1 MSINN
6 KYNPTDIEKKWYDY
20 WMKNDFFSSVPDERE
35 PYTIVIPP
43 PNVTGVLHMG
53 HMLNNTIQDVL
64 IRRARMLG
72 YNACWVP
79 GTDHASIATETKVVN
94 LLREQGINKRDIGR
108 EKFLEHAF
116 EWKEKYGGIILDQ
129 LKRLGASCD
138 WNRTRFTMEPKLS
151 DAVIQSFVELYN
163 KGYIYKD
170 WKIVNWDPKAQTT
183 LSNEEVIR
191 KEVNSNLYY
200 VKYKIVGEEGYVTVA
215 TTRPETIMGDVAICV
230 HPKDDRY
237 FHLHGKKV
245 IVPMVNREVPIICDD
260 YIDREFGT
268 GMLKVT
274 PAHDINDYEIGI
286 RHGLEVIDTFND
298 DGTISEAAG
307 IFVGE
312 DRFVVRKKAAALL
325 QEQGLLEKT
334 EQITNNVGYSERN
347 PDTVVEPKL
356 SLQWFVKMDEM
367 VKPALKHVMNDD
379 IQLFP
384 KKFKNVYQHWLDNIR
399 DWPISRQLW
408 WGQQIPA
415 WYIKGDY
422 NIFVVAKSKEE
433 AIQKHIELKKKLN
446 HNYDPTDIY
455 QDEDVLDTWFSS
467 WLWPI
472 SVFDG
477 FEENSPDFDYY
488 YPTNVL
494 VTGWDI
500 IFFWV
505 ARMIFAGYEFKN
517 EKPFKDVY
525 FTGMVRDKQRRK
537 MSKSLGN
544 SPDALELIDKYGADG
559 VRFGMLSCA
568 AAGNDLLFDEAL
580 CDQGSKFSTKMWNAF
595 RLVKGW
601 EVNKTL
607 EQPES
612 AKVAINWFESK
623 LNTTIKEIEDN
634 FSKYRLSDALMSTYK
649 LIWNDFCSWYLE
661 SVKPDYQQPIDQKT
675 LETTIYFFEEL
686 LKILHPFMPFVT
698 EELWQNLDV
707 RKDGETIMLLD
718 FPEADTIDEE
728 ILTNFDYATNVITEI
743 RNFRKSKNIANKDK
757 LELKVKLNE
766 DVDQSMDAII
776 SKLTNLSEL
785 SYVEDKV
792 EGAYSFVV
800 KSNEYFIPL
809 AGNVDVDAELEKIK
823 TELEYAKGLLAI
835 VDKKLANEKFVNGAP
850 EQVVAAE
857 KKKKADAEAKIKV
870 LEEQLMSLK

>member
-138 WNRTRFTMEPKLS
+138 WKRTRFTMEPKLS

-163 KGYIYKD
+163 KGYVYKD

-200 VKYKIVGEEGYVTVA
+200 VKYKIVGEKGYVTVA

-230 HPKDDRY
+230 HPKDERY

-274 PAHDINDYEIGI
+274 PAHDTNDYEIGL

-298 DGTISEAAG
+298 DGTISEVAG
-307 IFVGE
+307 IFIGE
-312 DRFVVRKKAAALL
+312 DRFVVRKKAAAFL
-325 QEQGLLEKT
+325 QELGLLEKT

-384 KKFKNVYQHWLDNIR
+384 AKFKNVYQHWLENIR

-415 WYIKGDY
+415 FYY
-422 NIFVVAKSKEE
+422 NEQKDFVIAKTKEE
-433 AIQKHIELKKKLN
+433 ALQLAKEKSGNNNLTEKDLI
-446 HNYDPTDIY
+446 

-477 FEENSPDFDYY
+477 FGEDKTDFNYY

-517 EKPFKDVY
+517 EQPFKDVY
-525 FTGMVRDKQRRK
+525 FTGMVRDKQGRK

-544 SPDALELIDKYGADG
+544 SPDALGLIDTYGADG

-568 AAGNDLLFDEAL
+568 AAGNDLLFDETL
-580 CDQGSKFSTKMWNAF
+580 CEQGSKFSTKMWNAF

-601 EVNKTL
+601 EVDTTL

-612 AKVAINWFESK
+612 AKIAIAWFEAKMNETLEAIN
-623 LNTTIKEIEDN
+623 DN

-661 SVKPDYQQPIDQKT
+661 GVKPDYQQPIDAAT
-675 LETTIYFFEEL
+675 LKATITYFEQL

-698 EELWQNLDV
+698 EELWQNLED
-707 RKDGETIMLLD
+707 RKEGETIMLLD
-718 FPEADTIDEE
+718 FPKAGAVNEKLLQA
-728 ILTNFDYATNVITEI
+728 FDYTTNVITEI
-743 RNFRKSKNIANKDK
+743 RNFRKTKNIPNKDQ
-757 LELKVKLNE
+757 LELMVKKNE
-766 DVDQSMDAII
+766 PINTALDTII
-776 SKLTNLSEL
+776 SKLTNLSKLE
-785 SYVEDKV
+785 YVDDKV
-792 EGAYSFVV
+792 VGAFSFVV

-809 AGNVDVDAELEKIK
+809 TGNVDVGAEIEKIK
-823 TELEYAKGLLAI
+823 VELEYAKGSLLIAE
-835 VDKKLANEKFVNGAP
+835 KKLANEKFISSAP

-857 KKKKADAEAKIKV
+857 QKRKADAEAKIKV

>member
-20 WMKNDFFSSVPDERE
+20 WMRNDFFSSVPDERE

-138 WNRTRFTMEPKLS
+138 WKRTRFTMESKLS

-163 KGYIYKD
+163 KGYVYKD

-260 YIDREFGT
+260 YIDKEFGT

-274 PAHDINDYEIGI
+274 PAHDTNDYEIGL

-298 DGTISEAAG
+298 DGTISEVAG

-312 DRFVVRKKAAALL
+312 DRFVVRKKTADLL

-367 VKPALKHVMNDD
+367 VKPALEHVMNDD

-384 KKFKNVYQHWLDNIR
+384 AKFKNVYQHWLENIR

-415 WYIKGDY
+415 FYY
-422 NIFVVAKSKEE
+422 NEQKDFVVAKTKEE
-433 AIQKHIELKKKLN
+433 ALQLAKEKSGNNNLAEKDLI
-446 HNYDPTDIY
+446 

-505 ARMIFAGYEFKN
+505 ARMVFAGYEFKN

-544 SPDALELIDKYGADG
+544 SPDALKKKKKKKKKKKS
-559 VRFGMLSCA
+559 FGMLSCA
-568 AAGNDLLFDEAL
+568 AAGNDLLFDETL
-580 CDQGSKFSTKMWNAF
+580 CEQGSKFSTKMWNAF

-601 EVNKTL
+601 EVDTSL

-612 AKVAINWFESK
+612 AKIAIEWFESK
-623 LNTTIKEIEDN
+623 MNETLEAINDN

-661 SVKPDYQQPIDQKT
+661 GVKPEYQQPIDAIT
-675 LETTIYFFEEL
+675 LKATITYFEQL
-686 LKILHPFMPFVT
+686 LKMLHPFMPFVT
-698 EELWQNLDV
+698 EELWQNLEE
-707 RKDGETIMLLD
+707 RKNGETIMLLD
-718 FPEADTIDEE
+718 FPQAGNINESAIEGGEDGKE
-728 ILTNFDYATNVITEI
+728 IISNI
-743 RNFRKSKNIANKDK
+743 RNIRAKYNMSPKQD
-757 LELKVKLNE
+757 
-766 DVDQSMDAII
+766 
-776 SKLTNLSEL
+776 LTL
-785 SYVEDKV
+785 Y
-792 EGAYSFVV
+792 V
-800 KSNEYFIPL
+800 KSNNDLFFKELIIKLGNIHLYYDDQWNDEGEKTAEKFVIKSTEYVIPI
-809 AGNVDVDAELEKIK
+809 ARKITNEEIEKIK
-823 TELEYAKGLLAI
+823 TDLEYAKGLLAI

-870 LEEQLMSLK
+870 LEEQLMSLNK

>member
-1 MSINN
+1 MSNTNN
-6 KYNPTDIEKKWYDY
+6 YNHAEAEKKWYDY

-138 WNRTRFTMEPKLS
+138 WKRTRFTMEPKLS

-325 QEQGLLEKT
+325 QERGLLEKT

-384 KKFKNVYQHWLDNIR
+384 KKFKNVYQHWLENIR

-415 WYIKGDY
+415 YYY
-422 NIFVVAKSKEE
+422 NEQKDFVVAKTKEAALQLAKE
-433 AIQKHIELKKKLN
+433 KSGNNSLIENDL
-446 HNYDPTDIY
+446 I

-607 EQPES
+607 DQPES

-698 EELWQNLDV
+698 EELWQNLDE

-766 DVDQSMDAII
+766 GVDQSMDAII

-809 AGNVDVDAELEKIK
+809 AGNVDVAAELEKLNS
-823 TELEYAKGLLAI
+823 ELEYAKGLLAI

-850 EQVVAAE
+850 EQVVANE

-870 LEEQLMSLK
+870 LEEQLMSLNN

>member
-20 WMKNDFFSSVPDERE
+20 WMRNDFFSSVPDERE

-138 WNRTRFTMEPKLS
+138 WKRTRFTMESKLS

-163 KGYIYKD
+163 KGYVYKD

-260 YIDREFGT
+260 YIDKEFGT

-274 PAHDINDYEIGI
+274 PAHDTNDYEIGL

-298 DGTISEAAG
+298 DGTISEVAG

-312 DRFVVRKKAAALL
+312 DRFVVRKKTADLL

-367 VKPALKHVMNDD
+367 VKPALEHVMNDD

-384 KKFKNVYQHWLDNIR
+384 AKFKNVYQHWLENIR

-415 WYIKGDY
+415 FYY
-422 NIFVVAKSKEE
+422 NEQKDFVVAKTKEE
-433 AIQKHIELKKKLN
+433 ALQLAKEKSGNNNLAEKDLI
-446 HNYDPTDIY
+446 

-505 ARMIFAGYEFKN
+505 ARMVFAGYEFKN

-544 SPDALELIDKYGADG
+544 SPDALALIDQYGADG

-568 AAGNDLLFDEAL
+568 AAGNDLLFDETL
-580 CDQGSKFSTKMWNAF
+580 CEQGSKFSTKMWNAF

-601 EVNKTL
+601 EVDTSL

-612 AKVAINWFESK
+612 AKIAIEWFESK
-623 LNTTIKEIEDN
+623 MNETLEAINDN

-661 SVKPDYQQPIDQKT
+661 GVKPEYQQPIDAIT
-675 LETTIYFFEEL
+675 LKATITYFEQL
-686 LKILHPFMPFVT
+686 LKMLHPFMPFVT
-698 EELWQNLDV
+698 EELWQNLEE
-707 RKDGETIMLLD
+707 RKNGETIMLLD
-718 FPEADTIDEE
+718 FPQAGNINESAIEGGEDGKE
-728 ILTNFDYATNVITEI
+728 IISNI
-743 RNFRKSKNIANKDK
+743 RNIRAKYNMSPKQD
-757 LELKVKLNE
+757 
-766 DVDQSMDAII
+766 
-776 SKLTNLSEL
+776 LTL
-785 SYVEDKV
+785 Y
-792 EGAYSFVV
+792 V
-800 KSNEYFIPL
+800 KSNNDLFFKELIIKLGNIHLYYDDQWNDEGEKTAEKFVIKSTEYVIPI
-809 AGNVDVDAELEKIK
+809 ARKITNEEIEKIK
-823 TELEYAKGLLAI
+823 TDLEYAKGLLAI

-870 LEEQLMSLK
+870 LEEQLMSLNK

>member
-138 WNRTRFTMEPKLS
+138 WKRTRFTMEPKLS

-163 KGYIYKD
+163 KGYVYKD

-200 VKYKIVGEEGYVTVA
+200 VKYKIVGEKGYVTVA

-230 HPKDDRY
+230 HPKDERY

-274 PAHDINDYEIGI
+274 PAHDTNDYEIGL

-298 DGTISEAAG
+298 DGTISEVAG
-307 IFVGE
+307 IFIGE
-312 DRFVVRKKAAALL
+312 DRFVVRKKAAAFL
-325 QEQGLLEKT
+325 QELGLLEKT

-384 KKFKNVYQHWLDNIR
+384 AKFKNVYQHWLENIR

-415 WYIKGDY
+415 FYY
-422 NIFVVAKSKEE
+422 NEQKDFVIAKTKEE
-433 AIQKHIELKKKLN
+433 ALQLAKEKSGNNNLTEKDLI
-446 HNYDPTDIY
+446 

-477 FEENSPDFDYY
+477 FGEDKTDFNYY

-517 EKPFKDVY
+517 EQPFKDVY
-525 FTGMVRDKQRRK
+525 FTGMVRDKQGRK

-544 SPDALELIDKYGADG
+544 SPDALGLIDTYGADG

-568 AAGNDLLFDEAL
+568 AAGNDLLFDETL
-580 CDQGSKFSTKMWNAF
+580 CEQGSKFSTKMWNAF

-601 EVNKTL
+601 EVDTTL

-612 AKVAINWFESK
+612 AKIAIAWFEAK
-623 LNTTIKEIEDN
+623 MNETLETINDN

-661 SVKPDYQQPIDQKT
+661 GVKPDYQQPIDAAT
-675 LETTIYFFEEL
+675 LKVTKAYFEQL

-698 EELWQNLDV
+698 EELWQNLED
-707 RKDGETIMLLD
+707 RKEGETIMLLD
-718 FPEADTIDEE
+718 FPKAGAVNEKLLQA
-728 ILTNFDYATNVITEI
+728 FDYTTNVITEI
-743 RNFRKSKNIANKDK
+743 RNFRKTKNIPNKDQ
-757 LELKVKLNE
+757 LELMVKKNE
-766 DVDQSMDAII
+766 PINTALDTFI
-776 SKLTNLSEL
+776 SKLTNLSNL
-785 SYVEDKV
+785 TYVDGKV
-792 EGAYSFVV
+792 TGAFSFVV

-809 AGNVDVDAELEKIK
+809 TGNVDVGAEIEKIK
-823 TELEYAKGLLAI
+823 VELEYAKGSLLIAE
-835 VDKKLANEKFVNGAP
+835 KKLANEKFISSAP

-857 KKKKADAEAKIKV
+857 QKRKADAEAKIKV

>member
-20 WMKNDFFSSVPDERE
+20 WMRNDFFSSVPDERE

-138 WNRTRFTMEPKLS
+138 WKRTRFTMESKLS

-163 KGYIYKD
+163 KGYVYKD

-260 YIDREFGT
+260 YIDKEFGT

-274 PAHDINDYEIGI
+274 PAHDTNDYEIGL

-298 DGTISEAAG
+298 DGTISEVAG

-312 DRFVVRKKAAALL
+312 DRFVVRKKTADLL

-367 VKPALKHVMNDD
+367 VKPALEHVMNDD

-384 KKFKNVYQHWLDNIR
+384 AKFKNVYQHWLENIR

-415 WYIKGDY
+415 FYY
-422 NIFVVAKSKEE
+422 NEQKDFVVAKTKEE
-433 AIQKHIELKKKLN
+433 ALQLAKEKSGNNNLAEKDLI
-446 HNYDPTDIY
+446 

-505 ARMIFAGYEFKN
+505 ARMVFAGYEFKN

-544 SPDALELIDKYGADG
+544 SPDALALIDQYGADG

-568 AAGNDLLFDEAL
+568 AAGNDLLFDETL
-580 CDQGSKFSTKMWNAF
+580 CEQGSKFSTKMWNAF

-601 EVNKTL
+601 EVDTSL

-612 AKVAINWFESK
+612 AKIAIEWFESK
-623 LNTTIKEIEDN
+623 MNETLEAINDN

-661 SVKPDYQQPIDQKT
+661 GVKPEYQQPIDAIT
-675 LETTIYFFEEL
+675 LKATITYFEQL
-686 LKILHPFMPFVT
+686 LKMLHPFMPFVT
-698 EELWQNLDV
+698 EELWQNLEE
-707 RKDGETIMLLD
+707 RKNGETIMLLD
-718 FPEADTIDEE
+718 FPQAGNINESAIEGGEE
-728 ILTNFDYATNVITEI
+728 FSSIISNI
-743 RNFRKSKNIANKDK
+743 RNIRAKYNMSPKQD
-757 LELKVKLNE
+757 
-766 DVDQSMDAII
+766 
-776 SKLTNLSEL
+776 LTL
-785 SYVEDKV
+785 Y
-792 EGAYSFVV
+792 V
-800 KSNEYFIPL
+800 KSNNDLFFKELIIKLGNIHLYYDDQWNDEGEKTAEKFVIKSTEYVIPI
-809 AGNVDVDAELEKIK
+809 ARKITNEEIEKIK
-823 TELEYAKGLLAI
+823 TDLEYAKGLLAI

-870 LEEQLMSLK
+870 LEEQLMSLNK

>member
-1 MSINN
+1 MSNTNN
-6 KYNPTDIEKKWYDY
+6 YNHAEAEKKWYDY

-367 VKPALKHVMNDD
+367 VKPAMKHVMNDD

-415 WYIKGDY
+415 YYY
-422 NIFVVAKSKEE
+422 NEQKDFVVASTKEAALQLAKEKSGNNSLTENDL
-433 AIQKHIELKKKLN
+433 I
-446 HNYDPTDIY
+446 

-698 EELWQNLDV
+698 EELWQNLDE

-766 DVDQSMDAII
+766 GVDQSMDAII

-809 AGNVDVDAELEKIK
+809 AGNVDVAAELEKLNS
-823 TELEYAKGLLAI
+823 ELEYAKGLLAI

-850 EQVVAAE
+850 EQVVANE

>member
-1 MSINN
+1 MSLNN

-94 LLREQGINKRDIGR
+94 LLREQGVNKRDIGR

-116 EWKEKYGGIILDQ
+116 EWKEKYGGIILEQ

-138 WNRTRFTMEPKLS
+138 WKRTRFTMEPKLS

-163 KGYIYKD
+163 KGYVYKD

-312 DRFVVRKKAAALL
+312 NRFVVRKKATVLL

-367 VKPALKHVMNDD
+367 VKPALKYVMNDD

-384 KKFKNVYQHWLDNIR
+384 PKFKNVYQHWLENIR

-415 WYIKGDY
+415 FYY
-422 NIFVVAKSKEE
+422 NEEKDFVVATTKAEALQLAKEKSGNNSLTENDL
-433 AIQKHIELKKKLN
+433 I
-446 HNYDPTDIY
+446 

-544 SPDALELIDKYGADG
+544 SPDALELINQYGADG

-580 CDQGSKFSTKMWNAF
+580 CDQGSKFSTKMWNAY

-601 EVNKTL
+601 EVDTSL

-612 AKVAINWFESK
+612 AKIAIDWFDSK
-623 LNTTIKEIEDN
+623 LNETLEAINDN

-661 SVKPDYQQPIDQKT
+661 CVKPDYQQPIDVAT
-675 LETTIYFFEEL
+675 LKATITYFEQL

-698 EELWQNLDV
+698 EELWQNLDE
-707 RKDGETIMLLD
+707 RKDGETIMLLS
-718 FPEADTIDEE
+718 FPKAGKTDKAF
-728 ILTNFDYATNVITEI
+728 LTAFDYATNVIAEI
-743 RNFRKSKNIANKDK
+743 RNFRKTKNIANKDQ
-757 LELKVKLNE
+757 LELMVKKNE
-766 DVDQSMDAII
+766 AINTALDTI
-776 SKLTNLSEL
+776 IFKLTNLSKL
-785 SYVEDKV
+785 VYVDNKI
-792 EGAYSFVV
+792 EGAFSFVV

-809 AGNVDVDAELEKIK
+809 AGNVDVVAELEKIK
-823 TELEYAKGLLAI
+823 AELEYAQGLLAI
-835 VDKKLANEKFVNGAP
+835 VDKKLANEKFVSGAP
-850 EQVVAAE
+850 EQVVVAE

>member
-138 WNRTRFTMEPKLS
+138 WKRTRFTMEPKLS
-151 DAVIQSFVELYN
+151 DAVIHSFVELYN
-163 KGYIYKD
+163 KGYVYKD

-274 PAHDINDYEIGI
+274 PAHDTNDYEIGL
-286 RHGLEVIDTFND
+286 RHDLEVIDTFND

-312 DRFVVRKKAAALL
+312 DRFVVRKKAAVLL

-367 VKPALKHVMNDD
+367 VKPALEHVMNDD

-384 KKFKNVYQHWLDNIR
+384 AKFKNVYQHWLENIR

-415 WYIKGDY
+415 FYY
-422 NIFVVAKSKEE
+422 NEQKDFVVAKTKEE
-433 AIQKHIELKKKLN
+433 ALQLAKEKSGNNNLTEKDLI
-446 HNYDPTDIY
+446 

-505 ARMIFAGYEFKN
+505 ARMVFAGYEFKN

-544 SPDALELIDKYGADG
+544 SPDALALIDQYGADG

-580 CDQGSKFSTKMWNAF
+580 CEQGSKFSTKMWNAF

-601 EVNKTL
+601 EVDDNL
-607 EQPES
+607 AQPES
-612 AKVAINWFESK
+612 AKIAIEWFESK
-623 LNTTIKEIEDN
+623 MNETLEAINDN

-661 SVKPDYQQPIDQKT
+661 CVKPDYQQPIDAIT
-675 LETTIYFFEEL
+675 LKATITYFEQL
-686 LKILHPFMPFVT
+686 LKMLHPFMPFVT
-698 EELWQNLDV
+698 EELWQNLEE
-707 RKDGETIMLLD
+707 RKDGETIMLLA
-718 FPEADTIDEE
+718 FPEAGTTDKE
-728 ILTNFDYATNVITEI
+728 LLSAFDYATNVITEI
-743 RNFRKSKNIANKDK
+743 RNFRKTKNIANKDQ
-757 LELKVKLNE
+757 LELMVKKNE
-766 DVDQSMDAII
+766 VINTALDTII
-776 SKLTNLSEL
+776 SKLTNLSKLE
-785 SYVEDKV
+785 YVDNKI

-809 AGNVDVDAELEKIK
+809 VGNVDVDAELEKIK
-823 TELEYAKGLLAI
+823 AELEYAKGLLAI

-850 EQVVAAE
+850 EQVVVAE

>member
-138 WNRTRFTMEPKLS
+138 WKRTRFTMEPKLS
-151 DAVIQSFVELYN
+151 DAVIHSFVELYN
-163 KGYIYKD
+163 KGYVYKD

-274 PAHDINDYEIGI
+274 PAHDTNDYEIGL
-286 RHGLEVIDTFND
+286 RHDLEVIDTFND

-312 DRFVVRKKAAALL
+312 DRFVVRKKAAVLL

-367 VKPALKHVMNDD
+367 VKPALEHVMNDD

-384 KKFKNVYQHWLDNIR
+384 AKFKNVYQHWLENIR

-415 WYIKGDY
+415 FYY
-422 NIFVVAKSKEE
+422 NEQKDFVVAKTKEE
-433 AIQKHIELKKKLN
+433 ALHLAKEKSGNNNLTEKDLI
-446 HNYDPTDIY
+446 

-505 ARMIFAGYEFKN
+505 ARMVFAGYEFKN

-544 SPDALELIDKYGADG
+544 SPDALALIDQYGADG

-580 CDQGSKFSTKMWNAF
+580 CEQGSKFSTKMWNAF

-601 EVNKTL
+601 EVDDNL
-607 EQPES
+607 AQPES
-612 AKVAINWFESK
+612 AKIAIEWFESK
-623 LNTTIKEIEDN
+623 MNETLEAINDN

-661 SVKPDYQQPIDQKT
+661 CVKPDYQQPIDAIT
-675 LETTIYFFEEL
+675 LKATITYFEQL
-686 LKILHPFMPFVT
+686 LKMLHPFMPFVT
-698 EELWQNLDV
+698 EELWQNLED
-707 RKDGETIMLLD
+707 RKDGETIMLLA
-718 FPEADTIDEE
+718 FPEAGTTDKE
-728 ILTNFDYATNVITEI
+728 LLSAFDYATNVITEI
-743 RNFRKSKNIANKDK
+743 RNFRKTKNIANKDQ
-757 LELKVKLNE
+757 LELMVKKNE
-766 DVDQSMDAII
+766 VINTALDTII
-776 SKLTNLSEL
+776 SKLTNLSKLE
-785 SYVEDKV
+785 YVDNKI

-809 AGNVDVDAELEKIK
+809 VGSVDVDAEMGKIK
-823 TELEYAKGLLAI
+823 VELEYAKGLLAI

>member
-108 EKFLEHAF
+108 EQFLEHAF

-138 WNRTRFTMEPKLS
+138 WKRTRFTMEPKLS

-163 KGYIYKD
+163 KGYVYKD

-200 VKYKIVGEEGYVTVA
+200 VKYKIIGEEGYVTVA

-274 PAHDINDYEIGI
+274 PAHDTNDYEIGI

-347 PDTVVEPKL
+347 PDTAVEPKL

-384 KKFKNVYQHWLDNIR
+384 SKFKNVYQHWLENIR

-415 WYIKGDY
+415 FYY
-422 NIFVVAKSKEE
+422 NEQKDFVVAITKEE
-433 AIQKHIELKKKLN
+433 ALQLAKEKSGNNNLTENDLI
-446 HNYDPTDIY
+446 

-505 ARMIFAGYEFKN
+505 ARMVFAGYEFKD

-544 SPDALELIDKYGADG
+544 SPDALALIDQYGADG

-580 CDQGSKFSTKMWNAF
+580 CEQGSKFSTKMWNAF

-601 EVNKTL
+601 EVDDSL
-607 EQPES
+607 AQPES
-612 AKVAINWFESK
+612 AKAGIEWFDAK
-623 LNTTIKEIEDN
+623 LSETLTFVEVN
-634 FSKYRLSDALMSTYK
+634 FDKYRLSDSLMSMYK

-661 SVKPDYQQPIDQKT
+661 CVKPDYQQPIDAAT
-675 LETTIYFFEEL
+675 LKATIIYFEQL
-686 LKILHPFMPFVT
+686 LKMLHPFMPFVT
-698 EELWQNLDV
+698 EELWQNLEE

-718 FPEADTIDEE
+718 YPKAGDINESVIEGGEDGKE
-728 ILTNFDYATNVITEI
+728 IISNI
-743 RNFRKSKNIANKDK
+743 RNFRAKYNMSPKQD
-757 LELKVKLNE
+757 
-766 DVDQSMDAII
+766 
-776 SKLTNLSEL
+776 LTL
-785 SYVEDKV
+785 Y
-792 EGAYSFVV
+792 V
-800 KSNEYFIPL
+800 KSNNNLFFKDLIEKL
-809 AGNVDVDAELEKIK
+809 GNVHLYYEDQWNDEGEKTAERFVIKSTEYVIPVARKITNEEIQKIK
-823 TELEYAKGLLAI
+823 TDLEYAKGSLAI
-835 VDKKLANEKFVNGAP
+835 VEKKLANEKFVNGAP

>member
-1 MSINN
+1 MKIDS
-6 KYNPTDIEKKWYDY
+6 KYNPESIEKKWYDY
-20 WMKNDFFSSVPDERE
+20 WMKNDFFSSKPDERE
-35 PYTIVIPP
+35 PFTIVIPP

-79 GTDHASIATETKVVN
+79 GTDHASIATESKVVN
-94 LLREQGINKRDIGR
+94 LLREQGISKYDIGR
-108 EKFLEHAF
+108 EKFLEHAYD
-116 EWKEKYGGIILDQ
+116 WKGKYGGIILEQ

-138 WNRTRFTMEPKLS
+138 WDRTRFTMEPKLNE
-151 DAVIQSFVELYN
+151 AVIQSFVKLYN
-163 KGYIYKD
+163 KGYVYKD

-191 KEVNSNLYY
+191 KDVQSKLYHVIYKLVDSNEY
-200 VKYKIVGEEGYVTVA
+200 ITIA
-215 TTRPETIMGDVAICV
+215 TTRPETIMGDTAVCV
-230 HPKDDRY
+230 HPKDERY
-237 FHLHGKKV
+237 LHLHGKKV

-260 YIDREFGT
+260 YIDIEFGT

-274 PAHDINDYEIGI
+274 PAHDANDYEIGQ
-286 RHGLEVIDTFND
+286 RNNLEIIDTFND
-298 DGTISEAAG
+298 DGTISEVAG

-312 DRFVVRKKAAALL
+312 DRFVARKKVAKLL
-325 QEQGLLEKT
+325 EEEGLLVNT
-334 EQITNNVGYSERN
+334 EDITNNVGYSERN
-347 PDTVVEPKL
+347 PETVVEPKL

-367 VKPALKHVMNDD
+367 VKPALEHVMNDD
-379 IQLFP
+379 IQMYP
-384 KKFKNVYQHWLDNIR
+384 PKFKNTYKHWLDNIR

-415 WYIKGDY
+415 YYYNEANDY
-422 NIFVVAKSKEE
+422 VVAETQEE
-433 AIQKHIELKKKLN
+433 ALKLAQEKSGNTNLALA
-446 HNYDPTDIY
+446 DLR
-455 QDEDVLDTWFSS
+455 QDEDVVDTWFSS

-477 FEENSPDFDYY
+477 FGDEGSKDFDYY

-505 ARMIFAGYEFKN
+505 ARMVFAGYEFKN
-517 EKPFKDVY
+517 EQPFKEVY

-544 SPDALELIDKYGADG
+544 SPDALGLIDTYGADG

-568 AAGNDLLFDEAL
+568 AAGNDLLFDETL
-580 CDQGSKFSTKMWNAF
+580 CEQGSKFSTKIWNAF

-601 EVNKTL
+601 EVDDSL

-612 AKVAINWFESK
+612 AKVAIDWFDSK
-623 LNTTIKEIEDN
+623 LNETLISIDAN
-634 FSKYRLSDALMSTYK
+634 FSKYRLSDALMETYK

-661 SVKPDYQQPIDQKT
+661 SVKPDYQKPIDLVT
-675 LETTIYFFEEL
+675 LSTTINFFEKL
-686 LKILHPFMPFVT
+686 LKVLHPFMPFVT
-698 EELWQNLDV
+698 EELWQNIEE
-707 RKDGETIMLLD
+707 RKAGDTIMLLEFPKAENVDKELLKD
-718 FPEADTIDEE
+718 FEYT
-728 ILTNFDYATNVITEI
+728 TNVISEVRTL
-743 RNFRKSKNIANKDK
+743 RKSKNIPNKDQI
-757 LELKVKLNE
+757 ELFVKKNE
-766 DVDQSMDAII
+766 NINNSLDSII
-776 SKLTNLSEL
+776 TKLTNLSKLE
-785 SYVEDKV
+785 YVDDKV
-792 EGAYSFVV
+792 EGAFSFVV

-809 AGNVDVDAELEKIK
+809 AGNVDVEAEIEKIK
-823 TELEYAKGLLAI
+823 TDLEYAKGSLAI
-835 VDKKLANEKFVNGAP
+835 AEKKLSNERFVSGAP
-850 EQVVAAE
+850 EQVVASE

-870 LEEQLMSLK
+870 LEEQLSNLV

>member
-138 WNRTRFTMEPKLS
+138 WKRTRFTMEPKLS
-151 DAVIQSFVELYN
+151 DAVIQSFVALYN
-163 KGYIYKD
+163 KGYVYKD

-230 HPKDDRY
+230 HPKDERY

-274 PAHDINDYEIGI
+274 PAHDTNDYEIGL

-298 DGTISEAAG
+298 DGTISEVAG
-307 IFVGE
+307 IFIGE
-312 DRFVVRKKAAALL
+312 DRFVVRKKAAAFL
-325 QEQGLLEKT
+325 QELGLLEKT

-384 KKFKNVYQHWLDNIR
+384 AKFKNVYQHWLENIR

-415 WYIKGDY
+415 FYY
-422 NIFVVAKSKEE
+422 NEQKDFVIAKTKEE
-433 AIQKHIELKKKLN
+433 ALQLAKEKSGNNNLTEKDLI
-446 HNYDPTDIY
+446 

-477 FEENSPDFDYY
+477 FGEDKTDFNYY

-517 EKPFKDVY
+517 EQPFKDVY
-525 FTGMVRDKQRRK
+525 FTGMVRDKQGRK

-544 SPDALELIDKYGADG
+544 SPDALGLIDTYGADG

-568 AAGNDLLFDEAL
+568 AAGNDLLFDETL
-580 CDQGSKFSTKMWNAF
+580 CEQGSKFSTKMWNAF

-601 EVNKTL
+601 EVDTTL

-612 AKVAINWFESK
+612 AKIAIAWFEAKMNETLEAIN
-623 LNTTIKEIEDN
+623 DN

-661 SVKPDYQQPIDQKT
+661 GVKPDYQQPIDAAT
-675 LETTIYFFEEL
+675 LKATITYFEQL

-698 EELWQNLDV
+698 EELWQNLED
-707 RKDGETIMLLD
+707 RKEGETIMLLD
-718 FPEADTIDEE
+718 FPKAGAVNEKLLQA
-728 ILTNFDYATNVITEI
+728 FDYTTNVITEI
-743 RNFRKSKNIANKDK
+743 RNFRKTKNIPNKDQ
-757 LELKVKLNE
+757 LELMVKKNE
-766 DVDQSMDAII
+766 PINTALDTII
-776 SKLTNLSEL
+776 SKLTNLSKLE
-785 SYVEDKV
+785 YVDDKV
-792 EGAYSFVV
+792 VGAFSFVV

-809 AGNVDVDAELEKIK
+809 TGNVDVGAEIEKIK
-823 TELEYAKGLLAI
+823 VELEYAKGSLLIAE
-835 VDKKLANEKFVNGAP
+835 KKLANEKFISSAP

-857 KKKKADAEAKIKV
+857 QKRKADAEAKIKV

>member
-1 MSINN
+1 MSINS

-138 WNRTRFTMEPKLS
+138 WKRTRFTMEPKLS
-151 DAVIQSFVELYN
+151 DAVIQSFVALYN
-163 KGYIYKD
+163 KGYVYKD

-230 HPKDDRY
+230 HPKDERY

-274 PAHDINDYEIGI
+274 PAHDTNDYEIGL

-298 DGTISEAAG
+298 DGTISEVAG
-307 IFVGE
+307 IFIGE
-312 DRFVVRKKAAALL
+312 DRFVVRKKAAAFL
-325 QEQGLLEKT
+325 QELGLLEKT

-384 KKFKNVYQHWLDNIR
+384 AKFKNVYQHWLENIR

-415 WYIKGDY
+415 FYY
-422 NIFVVAKSKEE
+422 NEQKDFVIAKTKEE
-433 AIQKHIELKKKLN
+433 ALQLAKEKSGNNNLTEKDLI
-446 HNYDPTDIY
+446 

-477 FEENSPDFDYY
+477 FGEDKTDFNYY

-517 EKPFKDVY
+517 EQPFKDVY
-525 FTGMVRDKQRRK
+525 FTGMVRDKQGRK

-544 SPDALELIDKYGADG
+544 SPDALGLIDTYGADG

-568 AAGNDLLFDEAL
+568 AAGNDLLFDETL
-580 CDQGSKFSTKMWNAF
+580 CEQGSKFSTKMWNAF

-601 EVNKTL
+601 EVDTTL

-612 AKVAINWFESK
+612 AKIAIAWFEAKMNETLEAIN
-623 LNTTIKEIEDN
+623 DN

-661 SVKPDYQQPIDQKT
+661 GVKPDYQQPIDAAT
-675 LETTIYFFEEL
+675 LKATITYFEQL

-698 EELWQNLDV
+698 EELWQNLED
-707 RKDGETIMLLD
+707 RKEGETIMLLD
-718 FPEADTIDEE
+718 FPKAGAVNEQLLQA
-728 ILTNFDYATNVITEI
+728 FDYTTNVITEI
-743 RNFRKSKNIANKDK
+743 RNFRKTKNIPNKDQ
-757 LELKVKLNE
+757 LELMVKKNE
-766 DVDQSMDAII
+766 PINTALDTII
-776 SKLTNLSEL
+776 SKLTNLSKLE
-785 SYVEDKV
+785 YVDDKV
-792 EGAYSFVV
+792 VGAFSFVV

-809 AGNVDVDAELEKIK
+809 TGNVDVGAEIEKIK
-823 TELEYAKGLLAI
+823 VELEYAKGSLLIAE
-835 VDKKLANEKFVNGAP
+835 KKLANEKFISSAP

-857 KKKKADAEAKIKV
+857 QKRKADAEAKIKV

>member
-138 WNRTRFTMEPKLS
+138 WKRTRFTMEPKLS

-163 KGYIYKD
+163 KGYVYKD

-200 VKYKIVGEEGYVTVA
+200 VKYKIVGEEGYVTIA

-230 HPKDDRY
+230 HPKDERY

-274 PAHDINDYEIGI
+274 PAHDTNDYEIGL
-286 RHGLEVIDTFND
+286 RHGLDVIDTFND
-298 DGTISEAAG
+298 DGTISEVAG

-312 DRFVVRKKAAALL
+312 DRFVVRKKAAAFL
-325 QEQGLLEKT
+325 QELGLLEKT

-384 KKFKNVYQHWLDNIR
+384 AKFKNVYQHWLENIR

-415 WYIKGDY
+415 FYY
-422 NIFVVAKSKEE
+422 NEQKDFVIAKTKEE
-433 AIQKHIELKKKLN
+433 ALQLAKEKSGNNNLTEKDLI
-446 HNYDPTDIY
+446 

-477 FEENSPDFDYY
+477 FGEDKTDFNYY

-517 EKPFKDVY
+517 EQPFKDVY
-525 FTGMVRDKQRRK
+525 FTGMVRDKQGRK

-544 SPDALELIDKYGADG
+544 SPDALGLIDTYGADG

-568 AAGNDLLFDEAL
+568 AAGNDLLFDETL
-580 CDQGSKFSTKMWNAF
+580 CEQGSKFSTKMWNAF

-601 EVNKTL
+601 EVDNTL

-612 AKVAINWFESK
+612 AKIAIAWFESK
-623 LNTTIKEIEDN
+623 MNETLEAINDN

-661 SVKPDYQQPIDQKT
+661 GVKPDYQQPIDAAT
-675 LETTIYFFEEL
+675 LKATITYFEQL

-698 EELWQNLDV
+698 EELWQNLED
-707 RKDGETIMLLD
+707 RKEGETIMLLD
-718 FPEADTIDEE
+718 FPKAGAVNEKLLQA
-728 ILTNFDYATNVITEI
+728 FDYTTNVITEI
-743 RNFRKSKNIANKDK
+743 RNFRKTKNIPNKDQ
-757 LELKVKLNE
+757 LELMVKKNE
-766 DVDQSMDAII
+766 PINTALDTFI
-776 SKLTNLSEL
+776 SKLTNLSNL
-785 SYVEDKV
+785 TYVDGKV
-792 EGAYSFVV
+792 TGAFSFVV

-809 AGNVDVDAELEKIK
+809 TGNVDVGAEIEKIK
-823 TELEYAKGLLAI
+823 VELEYAKGSLLIAE
-835 VDKKLANEKFVNGAP
+835 KKLANEKFISSAP

-857 KKKKADAEAKIKV
+857 QKRKADAEAKIKV

>member
-1 MSINN
+1 MSNTNN
-6 KYNPTDIEKKWYDY
+6 YNHAEAEKKWYDY

-138 WNRTRFTMEPKLS
+138 WKRTRFTMEPKLS

-200 VKYKIVGEEGYVTVA
+200 VKYKIVGEEAYVTVA

-415 WYIKGDY
+415 YYY
-422 NIFVVAKSKEE
+422 NEQKDFVVAKTKAEALELAKEKSGNNSLTE
-433 AIQKHIELKKKLN
+433 NDLI
-446 HNYDPTDIY
+446 

-525 FTGMVRDKQRRK
+525 FTGMVRDKQRR
-537 MSKSLGN
+537 
-544 SPDALELIDKYGADG
+544 
-559 VRFGMLSCA
+559 
-568 AAGNDLLFDEAL
+568 
-580 CDQGSKFSTKMWNAF
+580 
-595 RLVKGW
+595 
-601 EVNKTL
+601 
-607 EQPES
+607 
-612 AKVAINWFESK
+612 
-623 LNTTIKEIEDN
+623 
-634 FSKYRLSDALMSTYK
+634 
-649 LIWNDFCSWYLE
+649 
-661 SVKPDYQQPIDQKT
+661 
-675 LETTIYFFEEL
+675 
-686 LKILHPFMPFVT
+686 
-698 EELWQNLDV
+698 
-707 RKDGETIMLLD
+707 
-718 FPEADTIDEE
+718 
-728 ILTNFDYATNVITEI
+728 
-743 RNFRKSKNIANKDK
+743 
-757 LELKVKLNE
+757 
-766 DVDQSMDAII
+766 
-776 SKLTNLSEL
+776 
-785 SYVEDKV
+785 
-792 EGAYSFVV
+792 
-800 KSNEYFIPL
+800 
-809 AGNVDVDAELEKIK
+809 
-823 TELEYAKGLLAI
+823 
-835 VDKKLANEKFVNGAP
+835 
-850 EQVVAAE
+850 
-857 KKKKADAEAKIKV
+857 
-870 LEEQLMSLK
+870 

>member
-1 MSINN
+1 MSNTNN
-6 KYNPTDIEKKWYDY
+6 YNHAEAEKKWYDY

-108 EKFLEHAF
+108 DKFLEHAF

-138 WNRTRFTMEPKLS
+138 WKRTRFTMEPKLS

-384 KKFKNVYQHWLDNIR
+384 KKFKNVYQHWLENIR

-415 WYIKGDY
+415 YYY
-422 NIFVVAKSKEE
+422 NEQKDFVVAKTKEAALQLAKE
-433 AIQKHIELKKKLN
+433 KSGNNSLTENDLI
-446 HNYDPTDIY
+446 

-601 EVNKTL
+601 EINKTL

-698 EELWQNLDV
+698 EELWQNLDE

-766 DVDQSMDAII
+766 GVDQSMDAII

-809 AGNVDVDAELEKIK
+809 AGNVDVAAELEKLNS
-823 TELEYAKGLLAI
+823 ELEYAKGLLAI

-850 EQVVAAE
+850 EQVVANE

>member
-138 WNRTRFTMEPKLS
+138 WKRTRFTMEPKLS

-163 KGYIYKD
+163 KGYVYKD

-200 VKYKIVGEEGYVTVA
+200 VKYKIVGEEGFVTVA

-274 PAHDINDYEIGI
+274 PAHDTNDYEIGI

-298 DGTISEAAG
+298 DGTISEEAG

-384 KKFKNVYQHWLDNIR
+384 AKFKNVYQHWLENIR

-415 WYIKGDY
+415 FYY
-422 NIFVVAKSKEE
+422 NEQKDFVVATTKSEALQLAKEKSGNNNLTE
-433 AIQKHIELKKKLN
+433 NDLI
-446 HNYDPTDIY
+446 

-477 FEENSPDFDYY
+477 FGADKTDFNYY

-517 EKPFKDVY
+517 EQPFKDVY
-525 FTGMVRDKQRRK
+525 FTGMVRDKQGRK

-544 SPDALELIDKYGADG
+544 SPDALGLIDTYGADG

-580 CDQGSKFSTKMWNAF
+580 CEQGSKFSTKMWNAF

-601 EVNKTL
+601 EVDTSLK
-607 EQPES
+607 QPES
-612 AKVAINWFESK
+612 AKIAIEWFESK
-623 LNTTIKEIEDN
+623 MNETLEAINDN

-661 SVKPDYQQPIDQKT
+661 SVKPEYQQPIDATT
-675 LETTIYFFEEL
+675 LKTTIAYFEQL

-698 EELWQNLDV
+698 EELWQNLED

-718 FPEADTIDEE
+718 YPKAGAVNEKLLKE
-728 ILTNFDYATNVITEI
+728 FDYSTNVIAEI
-743 RNFRKSKNIANKDK
+743 RNFRKTKNIPNKDQ
-757 LELKVKLNE
+757 LQLMVKKNE
-766 DVDQSMDAII
+766 NINLVLDTLI

-785 SYVEDKV
+785 TYVDNKI

-800 KSNEYFIPL
+800 KSNEYFIPI
-809 AGNVDVDAELEKIK
+809 AGNVDVAAELEKIN
-823 TELEYAKGLLAI
+823 TELEYAKGSLAI
-835 VDKKLANEKFVNGAP
+835 VEKKLANEKFVSGAP

>member
-116 EWKEKYGGIILDQ
+116 EWKEKYGGIILEQ

-138 WNRTRFTMEPKLS
+138 WKRTRFTMEPKLS

-163 KGYIYKD
+163 KGYVYKD

-200 VKYKIVGEEGYVTVA
+200 VKYKIVGEEGYVTIA

-274 PAHDINDYEIGI
+274 PAHDTNDYEIGL

-298 DGTISEAAG
+298 DGTISEVAG
-307 IFVGE
+307 IFIGE
-312 DRFVVRKKAAALL
+312 DRFVVRKKAAAFL
-325 QEQGLLEKT
+325 QELGLLEKT

-384 KKFKNVYQHWLDNIR
+384 AKFKNVYQHWLENIR

-415 WYIKGDY
+415 FYY
-422 NIFVVAKSKEE
+422 NEQKDFVIAKTKEE
-433 AIQKHIELKKKLN
+433 ALQLAKEKSGNNNLTEKDLI
-446 HNYDPTDIY
+446 

-477 FEENSPDFDYY
+477 FGEDKTDFNYY

-517 EKPFKDVY
+517 EQPFKDVY
-525 FTGMVRDKQRRK
+525 FTGMVRDKQGRK

-544 SPDALELIDKYGADG
+544 SPDALGLIDTYGADG

-568 AAGNDLLFDEAL
+568 AAGNDLLFDETL
-580 CDQGSKFSTKMWNAF
+580 CEQGSKFSTKMWNAF

-601 EVNKTL
+601 EVDTTL

-612 AKVAINWFESK
+612 AKIAIAWFEAKMNETLEAIN
-623 LNTTIKEIEDN
+623 DN

-661 SVKPDYQQPIDQKT
+661 GVKPDYQQPIDAAT
-675 LETTIYFFEEL
+675 LKATITYFEQL

-698 EELWQNLDV
+698 EELWQNLAN

-718 FPEADTIDEE
+718 FPKAGAVNEKLLQA
-728 ILTNFDYATNVITEI
+728 FDYTTNVITEI
-743 RNFRKSKNIANKDK
+743 RNFRKTKNIPNKDQ
-757 LELKVKLNE
+757 LELMVKKNE
-766 DVDQSMDAII
+766 PINTALDTFI
-776 SKLTNLSEL
+776 SKLTNLSNL
-785 SYVEDKV
+785 TYVDGKV
-792 EGAYSFVV
+792 TGAFSFVV

-809 AGNVDVDAELEKIK
+809 TGNVDVGAEIEKIK
-823 TELEYAKGLLAI
+823 VELEYAKGSLLIAE
-835 VDKKLANEKFVNGAP
+835 KKLANEKFISSAP

-857 KKKKADAEAKIKV
+857 QKRKADAEAKIKV

>member
-1 MSINN
+1 
-6 KYNPTDIEKKWYDY
+6 
-20 WMKNDFFSSVPDERE
+20 
-35 PYTIVIPP
+35 
-43 PNVTGVLHMG
+43 
-53 HMLNNTIQDVL
+53 
-64 IRRARMLG
+64 
-72 YNACWVP
+72 
-79 GTDHASIATETKVVN
+79 
-94 LLREQGINKRDIGR
+94 
-108 EKFLEHAF
+108 
-116 EWKEKYGGIILDQ
+116 
-129 LKRLGASCD
+129 
-138 WNRTRFTMEPKLS
+138 
-151 DAVIQSFVELYN
+151 
-163 KGYIYKD
+163 
-170 WKIVNWDPKAQTT
+170 
-183 LSNEEVIR
+183 
-191 KEVNSNLYY
+191 
-200 VKYKIVGEEGYVTVA
+200 
-215 TTRPETIMGDVAICV
+215 
-230 HPKDDRY
+230 
-237 FHLHGKKV
+237 
-245 IVPMVNREVPIICDD
+245 
-260 YIDREFGT
+260 
-268 GMLKVT
+268 
-274 PAHDINDYEIGI
+274 
-286 RHGLEVIDTFND
+286 
-298 DGTISEAAG
+298 
-307 IFVGE
+307 
-312 DRFVVRKKAAALL
+312 
-325 QEQGLLEKT
+325 
-334 EQITNNVGYSERN
+334 
-347 PDTVVEPKL
+347 
-356 SLQWFVKMDEM
+356 
-367 VKPALKHVMNDD
+367 
-379 IQLFP
+379 
-384 KKFKNVYQHWLDNIR
+384 
-399 DWPISRQLW
+399 
-408 WGQQIPA
+408 
-415 WYIKGDY
+415 
-422 NIFVVAKSKEE
+422 
-433 AIQKHIELKKKLN
+433 
-446 HNYDPTDIY
+446 
-455 QDEDVLDTWFSS
+455 
-467 WLWPI
+467 
-472 SVFDG
+472 
-477 FEENSPDFDYY
+477 
-488 YPTNVL
+488 
-494 VTGWDI
+494 
-500 IFFWV
+500 
-505 ARMIFAGYEFKN
+505 MIFAGYEFKN

-698 EELWQNLDV
+698 EELWQNLDE

-718 FPEADTIDEE
+718 FPEADNIEEE

-766 DVDQSMDAII
+766 GVDQSMDAII

-809 AGNVDVDAELEKIK
+809 AGNVDVAAELEKLNS
-823 TELEYAKGLLAI
+823 ELEYAKGLLAI

-850 EQVVAAE
+850 EQVVANE

>member
-20 WMKNDFFSSVPDERE
+20 WMNNDFFSSVPDERE

-116 EWKEKYGGIILDQ
+116 EWKEKYGGIILEQ

-138 WNRTRFTMEPKLS
+138 WKRTRFTMEPKLS

-163 KGYIYKD
+163 KGYVYKD

-274 PAHDINDYEIGI
+274 PAHDINDYEIGL

-325 QEQGLLEKT
+325 KEQGLLEKT

-367 VKPALKHVMNDD
+367 VKPALKHVMNDN

-384 KKFKNVYQHWLDNIR
+384 AKFKNVYQHWLENIR

-415 WYIKGDY
+415 FYY
-422 NIFVVAKSKEE
+422 NEQKDFVVAKTKEE
-433 AIQKHIELKKKLN
+433 ALQFAIKKSGNTNLTEN
-446 HNYDPTDIY
+446 DLI

-505 ARMIFAGYEFKN
+505 ARMVFAGYEFKN

-580 CDQGSKFSTKMWNAF
+580 CEQGSKFSTKMWNAF

-601 EVNKTL
+601 EVDNTL

-612 AKVAINWFESK
+612 AKIAIAWFESK
-623 LNTTIKEIEDN
+623 MNETLETINDN

-661 SVKPDYQQPIDQKT
+661 SVKPDYQQPIDAAT
-675 LETTIYFFEEL
+675 LKVTITYFEQL
-686 LKILHPFMPFVT
+686 LKMLHPFMPFVT
-698 EELWQNLDV
+698 EELWQNLEE
-707 RKDGETIMLLD
+707 RKDGDTIMLLA
-718 FPEADTIDEE
+718 FPQAGVVNKKLLQE
-728 ILTNFDYATNVITEI
+728 FDYTTNVITEI
-743 RNFRKSKNIANKDK
+743 RNFRKTKNIANKDQ
-757 LELKVKLNE
+757 LELMVKKNE
-766 DVDQSMDAII
+766 AINVVLDTII
-776 SKLTNLSEL
+776 SKLTNLSKLE
-785 SYVEDKV
+785 YVDNKM

-809 AGNVDVDAELEKIK
+809 AGNIDVDAELEKIK
-823 TELEYAKGLLAI
+823 TELEYAKGLLTI

-850 EQVVAAE
+850 AQVVAAE
-857 KKKKADAEAKIKV
+857 KKKKTDAEAKIKV

>member
-20 WMKNDFFSSVPDERE
+20 WMRNDFFSSVPDERE

-138 WNRTRFTMEPKLS
+138 WKRTRFTMESKLS

-163 KGYIYKD
+163 KGYVYKD

-260 YIDREFGT
+260 YIDKEFGT

-274 PAHDINDYEIGI
+274 PAHDTNDYEIGL

-298 DGTISEAAG
+298 DGTISEVAG

-312 DRFVVRKKAAALL
+312 DRFVVRKKTADLL

-367 VKPALKHVMNDD
+367 VKPALEHVMNDD

-384 KKFKNVYQHWLDNIR
+384 AKFKNVYQHWLENIR

-415 WYIKGDY
+415 FYY
-422 NIFVVAKSKEE
+422 NEQKDFVVAKTKEE
-433 AIQKHIELKKKLN
+433 ALQLAKEKSGNNNLAEKDLI
-446 HNYDPTDIY
+446 

-505 ARMIFAGYEFKN
+505 ARMVFAGYEFKN

-544 SPDALELIDKYGADG
+544 SPDALALIDQYGADG

-568 AAGNDLLFDEAL
+568 AAGNDLLFDETL
-580 CDQGSKFSTKMWNAF
+580 CEQGSKFSTKMWNAF

-601 EVNKTL
+601 EVDTSL

-612 AKVAINWFESK
+612 AKIAIEWFESK
-623 LNTTIKEIEDN
+623 MNETLEAINDN

-661 SVKPDYQQPIDQKT
+661 GVKPEYQQPIDAIT
-675 LETTIYFFEEL
+675 LKATITYFEQL
-686 LKILHPFMPFVT
+686 LKMLHPFMPFVT
-698 EELWQNLDV
+698 EELWQNLEE
-707 RKDGETIMLLD
+707 RKNGETIMLLD
-718 FPEADTIDEE
+718 FPQAGNINESAIEGGEDGKE
-728 ILTNFDYATNVITEI
+728 IISNI
-743 RNFRKSKNIANKDK
+743 RNIRAKYNMSPKQD
-757 LELKVKLNE
+757 
-766 DVDQSMDAII
+766 
-776 SKLTNLSEL
+776 LTL
-785 SYVEDKV
+785 Y
-792 EGAYSFVV
+792 V
-800 KSNEYFIPL
+800 KSNNDLFFKELIIKLGNIHLYYDDQWNDEGEKTAEKFVIKSTEYVIPIDRKIT
-809 AGNVDVDAELEKIK
+809 NEEIEKIK
-823 TELEYAKGLLAI
+823 TDLEYAKGLLAI

-870 LEEQLMSLK
+870 LEEQLMSLNK

>member
-138 WNRTRFTMEPKLS
+138 WKRTRFTMEPKLS
-151 DAVIQSFVELYN
+151 DAVIKSFVELYN
-163 KGYIYKD
+163 KDYVYKD

-200 VKYKIVGEEGYVTVA
+200 VKYKIIGEEGYVTVA

-274 PAHDINDYEIGI
+274 PAHDTNDYEIGI

-384 KKFKNVYQHWLDNIR
+384 SKFKNVYQHWLENIR

-415 WYIKGDY
+415 FYY
-422 NIFVVAKSKEE
+422 NEQKDFVVAITKEE
-433 AIQKHIELKKKLN
+433 ALQLAKEKSGNNNLTENDLI
-446 HNYDPTDIY
+446 

-505 ARMIFAGYEFKN
+505 ARMVFAGYEFKD

-544 SPDALELIDKYGADG
+544 SPDALALIDQYGADG

-580 CDQGSKFSTKMWNAF
+580 CEQGSKFSTKMWNAF

-601 EVNKTL
+601 EVDDSL
-607 EQPES
+607 AQPES
-612 AKVAINWFESK
+612 AKIAIEWFESK
-623 LNTTIKEIEDN
+623 MNETLEAINDN

-661 SVKPDYQQPIDQKT
+661 SVKPEYQQPIDAVT
-675 LETTIYFFEEL
+675 LKATTAYFEQL

-698 EELWQNLDV
+698 EELWQNIED

-718 FPEADTIDEE
+718 FPQAGDINESAIEGGEVGKE
-728 ILTNFDYATNVITEI
+728 IISNI
-743 RNFRKSKNIANKDK
+743 RNIRAKYNMSPKQD
-757 LELKVKLNE
+757 
-766 DVDQSMDAII
+766 
-776 SKLTNLSEL
+776 LTL
-785 SYVEDKV
+785 Y
-792 EGAYSFVV
+792 V
-800 KSNEYFIPL
+800 KSNNDLFFKELIIKLGNIHLYYDDQWNDEGEKTAERFVIKSTEYVIPI
-809 AGNVDVDAELEKIK
+809 ARKITNEEIEKIK
-823 TELEYAKGLLAI
+823 TDLEYAKGSLAI
-835 VDKKLANEKFVNGAP
+835 VEKKLANEKFVSGAP

>member
-72 YNACWVP
+72 YNTCWVP

-138 WNRTRFTMEPKLS
+138 WKRTRFTMEPKLS

-274 PAHDINDYEIGI
+274 PAHDTNDYEIGI

-384 KKFKNVYQHWLDNIR
+384 SKFKNVYQHWLENIR

-415 WYIKGDY
+415 FYY
-422 NIFVVAKSKEE
+422 NEQKDFVVAITKEE
-433 AIQKHIELKKKLN
+433 ALQLAKEKSGNNNLTENDLI
-446 HNYDPTDIY
+446 

-505 ARMIFAGYEFKN
+505 ARMVFAGYEFKD

-544 SPDALELIDKYGADG
+544 SPDALALIDQYGADG

-580 CDQGSKFSTKMWNAF
+580 CEQGSKFSTKMWNAF

-601 EVNKTL
+601 EVDTSL

-612 AKVAINWFESK
+612 AKIAIEWFESK
-623 LNTTIKEIEDN
+623 MNETLEAINDN

-661 SVKPDYQQPIDQKT
+661 SVKPEYQQPIDAVT
-675 LETTIYFFEEL
+675 LKATIAYFEQL

-698 EELWQNLDV
+698 EELWQNIED

-718 FPEADTIDEE
+718 FPQASVVNKKLLQE
-728 ILTNFDYATNVITEI
+728 FDYTTNVITEI
-743 RNFRKSKNIANKDK
+743 RNFRKTKNIPNKDQ
-757 LELKVKLNE
+757 LELMVKKNE
-766 DVDQSMDAII
+766 AINIVLDTII
-776 SKLTNLSEL
+776 SKLTNLSSL
-785 SYVEDKV
+785 TYVDDKV
-792 EGAYSFVV
+792 AGAFSFVV

-809 AGNVDVDAELEKIK
+809 AGNIDVDAEMEKIK
-823 TELEYAKGLLAI
+823 ADLEYAKGSLAI
-835 VDKKLANEKFVNGAP
+835 VEKKLANEKFVSGAP

>member
-138 WNRTRFTMEPKLS
+138 WKRTRFTMEPKLS

-415 WYIKGDY
+415 FYY
-422 NIFVVAKSKEE
+422 NEQKDFVVASTKAEALQLAKEKSGNNNLTEKDL
-433 AIQKHIELKKKLN
+433 I
-446 HNYDPTDIY
+446 

-718 FPEADTIDEE
+718 FPEADTIDDE
-728 ILTNFDYATNVITEI
+728 ILTNFDYTTNVITEI

-766 DVDQSMDAII
+766 GVDQSMDAII

-785 SYVEDKV
+785 SYVEGKV
-792 EGAYSFVV
+792 EGTYSFVV

-850 EQVVAAE
+850 GQVVAAE

>member
-1 MSINN
+1 MSIES
-6 KYNPTDIEKKWYDY
+6 KYNPTDIEKKWYNY
-20 WMKNDFFSSVPDERE
+20 WMKNDFFCSIPDERE

-64 IRRARMLG
+64 IRRARMMG

-116 EWKEKYGGIILDQ
+116 EWKEKYGGIILEQ

-151 DAVIQSFVELYN
+151 DAVIQSFVALYN

-274 PAHDINDYEIGI
+274 PAHDSNDYEIGI
-286 RHGLEVIDTFND
+286 RHGLEVIDTFNN
-298 DGTISEAAG
+298 DGTISEVAG

-334 EQITNNVGYSERN
+334 EQIINNVGYSERN

-379 IQLFP
+379 IKLYP
-384 KKFKNVYQHWLDNIR
+384 SKFKNVYQHWLENIR

-415 WYIKGDY
+415 FYY
-422 NIFVVAKSKEE
+422 NEQKDFVVAKTKEE
-433 AIQKHIELKKKLN
+433 ALQLAKEKTGNINLTEKDLI
-446 HNYDPTDIY
+446 

-477 FEENSPDFDYY
+477 FGEDKTDFNYY

-505 ARMIFAGYEFKN
+505 ARMVFAGYEFKN

-525 FTGMVRDKQRRK
+525 FTGMVRDKQGRK

-544 SPDALELIDKYGADG
+544 SPDALELIDTYGADG

-568 AAGNDLLFDEAL
+568 AAGNDLLFDETL
-580 CDQGSKFSTKMWNAF
+580 CEQGSKFSTKMWNAF

-601 EVNKTL
+601 EVSPTL
-607 EQPES
+607 EQPEN
-612 AKVAINWFESK
+612 AKIAIAWFESK
-623 LNTTIKEIEDN
+623 LNETLISINDN

-661 SVKPDYQQPIDQKT
+661 SVKPDYQQPIDAQT
-675 LETTIYFFEEL
+675 LKTTINYFEQL
-686 LKILHPFMPFVT
+686 LKLLHPFMPFVT
-698 EELWQNLDV
+698 EELWQNLEQ
-707 RKDGETIMLLD
+707 RKDGETIMLLA
-718 FPEADTIDEE
+718 FPTPGSVNEKLLKE
-728 ILTNFDYATNVITEI
+728 FDYTTNVISEL
-743 RNFRKSKNIANKDK
+743 RNFRKSKNIANKEQI
-757 LELKVKLNE
+757 ELKVKKNE
-766 DVDQSMDAII
+766 AINTTLDTII
-776 SKLTNLSEL
+776 SKLTNLSNL
-785 SYVEDKV
+785 TYVDDKV
-792 EGAYSFVV
+792 VGAFSFVV

-823 TELEYAKGLLAI
+823 ADLEYAKGSLAI
-835 VDKKLANEKFVNGAP
+835 VEKKLSNEKFVIGAP

>member
-1 MSINN
+1 MSNN
-6 KYNPTDIEKKWYDY
+6 NNYNHAEAEKKWYDY
-20 WMKNDFFSSVPDERE
+20 WMKNNFFSSVPDERE

-274 PAHDINDYEIGI
+274 PAHDINDYEIGL
-286 RHGLEVIDTFND
+286 RHGLDVIDTFND

-307 IFVGE
+307 IFIGM
-312 DRFVVRKKAAALL
+312 DRFVARKEMARNLELAD
-325 QEQGLLEKT
+325 LLEKT

-356 SLQWFVKMDEM
+356 SKQWFVKMDEM

-612 AKVAINWFESK
+612 AKAAINWFESK

-698 EELWQNLDV
+698 EELWQNLDE

-718 FPEADTIDEE
+718 FPEADTIEEE
-728 ILTNFDYATNVITEI
+728 ILTNFDYTTNVITEI

-766 DVDQSMDAII
+766 GVDQSMDAII

-809 AGNVDVDAELEKIK
+809 AGNVDVAAELEKLNS
-823 TELEYAKGLLAI
+823 ELEYAKGLLAI

-850 EQVVAAE
+850 EQVVANE